1 MLGMNKKLVL
11 FHKKYISLYTFWK
24 FFFFFGIYLK
34 MAKWLVKLKIVI
46 SFLNMCIKTHHFVI
60 KLYIYI
66 WEKD

>member
-1 MLGMNKKLVL
+1 
-11 FHKKYISLYTFWK
+11 
-24 FFFFFGIYLK
+24 